1 MSAPKRTPGQREK
14 DREIIS
20 EMWVQKV
27 PQRIMAERLGIS
39 QSQVFRE
46 IQKLKQRWQA
56 SADCNTKE
64 VIADSLEELRY
75 CKARLWEAYERS
87 CKDAEIST
95 TSIVKGRVGKD
106 GVALPDLTKA
116 QKVAKGQTGD
126 PHILNSIAAI
136 IEQECRIHNVIGP
149 QKISLTDPSGTKEYH
164 GDFSDAERAALLA
177 AFLERHQSGEFVG
190 EGGGEAGLGR
200 PHAGDGPLLP
210 GQATDYDSSGTAA

>member
-46 IQKLKQRWQA
+46 IQKLKQRWQE

-64 VIADSLEELRY
+64 VIGDSLEELRY

-87 CKDAEIST
+87 CKDAETST
-95 TSIVKGRVGKD
+95 TSI
-106 GVALPDLTKA
+106 
-116 QKVAKGQTGD
+116 Q
-126 PHILNSIAAI
+126 N
-136 IEQECRIHNVIGP
+136 
-149 QKISLTDPSGTKEYH
+149 
-164 GDFSDAERAALLA
+164 
-177 AFLERHQSGEFVG
+177 GEFVG